1 MRCIECVYA
10 FIVDT
15 SLFFLDLYACIGLFV
30 YSLMFL
36 CLCFISHGNV
46 DLFYRIIPMVS
57 CSCCCSMINY

>member
-15 SLFFLDLYACIGLFV
+15 SFFFFFDLYACMGLFV

-46 DLFYRIIPMVS
+46 DLFYRIIPMV
-57 CSCCCSMINY
+57 